1 MLGEVEDERYVGV
14 ALYEGVPKG
23 KRKGKQEFAMG
34 QQMSNVIRSEP
45 TVVACALNRPRFFL
59 FTKREPVDTDDATV
73 VRNALQL
80 GTLSYKYSRYVRTA
94 FRLLGGTIPT

>member
-45 TVVACALNRPRFFL
+45 TVVACALNRPRFYL
-59 FTKREPVDTDDATV
+59 FTKREPIDTDDATV
-73 VRNALQL
+73 VRPHLHTHFDSPLSTCALCCVC
-80 GTLSYKYSRYVRTA
+80 TPMRYRW
-94 FRLLGGTIPT
+94 